1 MLVDLALG
9 VILLLSVV
17 GAARTG
23 FSTQVIGLA
32 ALVVGCL
39 FAMWGHGVL
48 AARLLTWIPDHRVGS
63 ALAFAL
69 ILIACLGAG
78 ALLAR
83 LLRGIWE
90 WTGLRWL
97 DMLLGACLGAV
108 RGVLLCGVVVL
119 GLLAFR
125 PFSNAPSAVAESRV
139 TPWVINIAHTA
150 SAAAPAY
157 LRQAFQDGADAVGNG
172 KEEHGG

>member
-1 MLVDLALG
+1 MV
-9 VILLLSVV
+9 LLLSVI

-23 FSTQVIGLA
+23 FSAQVIGLA
-32 ALVVGCL
+32 ALGVGCL

-48 AARLLTWIPDHRVGS
+48 ASSLLTWIPDHRVAS
-63 ALAFAL
+63 VIAFAL

-125 PFSNAPSAVAESRV
+125 PFASAPSVVAESRV
-139 TPWVINIAHTA
+139 TPWLINIARTA
-150 SAAAPAY
+150 SAVAPAY
-157 LRQAFQDGADAVGNG
+157 LRQSFQDGADAVGSG
-172 KEEHGG
+172 KEEDGD